1 MTSTEKKEKKEKRTV
16 EITEVKEILRK
27 VITEK
32 YGGVAKFIATEQGKK
47 FGGKKIR
54 TYFYSKG
61 SVNFELMQE
70 LCKYFGVGNLTR
82 KLKVI
87 REYSYFIEE

>member
-1 MTSTEKKEKKEKRTV
+1 M
-16 EITEVKEILRK
+16 TEVKELLRN
-27 VITEK
+27 VINEK

-70 LCKYFGVGNLTR
+70 LCKYFGVGNLIR

>member
-1 MTSTEKKEKKEKRTV
+1 MPNIEKEKRAV
-16 EITEVKEILRK
+16 EMTEVKELLRNI
-27 VITEK
+27 ITEK
-32 YGGVAKFIATEQGKK
+32 YGGVAKFIASEQGKK

-61 SVNFELMQE
+61 PVNFELMQE

>member
-1 MTSTEKKEKKEKRTV
+1 MPNIEKEKRAV
-16 EITEVKEILRK
+16 EMTEVKELLRN
-27 VITEK
+27 VVTEK
-32 YGGVAKFIATEQGKK
+32 YGGVAKFIASEQGKK

>member
-1 MTSTEKKEKKEKRTV
+1 MKTV
-16 EITEVKEILRK
+16 EMTEVKERLRK
-27 VITEK
+27 IVTEK

-47 FGGKKIR
+47 FGGAKIR

-61 SVNFELMQE
+61 PVNFALMQE
-70 LCKYFGVGNLTR
+70 LCKYFGLGNLTR
-82 KLKVI
+82 KVKVI

>member
-1 MTSTEKKEKKEKRTV
+1 MPNIEKEKRAV
-16 EITEVKEILRK
+16 EMTEVKELLRN

-32 YGGVAKFIATEQGKK
+32 YGGVAKFIASEQGKK

-70 LCKYFGVGNLTR
+70 LCKYFGVGKLTR

>member
-1 MTSTEKKEKKEKRTV
+1 MPNIEKEKRAV
-16 EITEVKEILRK
+16 EMTEVKELLRN

-32 YGGVAKFIATEQGKK
+32 YGGVAKFIASEQGKK

>member
-1 MTSTEKKEKKEKRTV
+1 MSNIEKEKRTV
-16 EITEVKEILRK
+16 EMTEIKELLRK
-27 VITEK
+27 VVTEK
-32 YGGVAKFIATEQGKK
+32 YGGVAKFIASEQGKK

-54 TYFYSKG
+54 TYFYDKG
-61 SVNFELMQE
+61 STNFELMQE